1 MRRTII
7 LAAALG
13 IILLGL
19 WGTFVLL
26 LDEARLK
33 GLVAEHLSQQTGRRV
48 EIVGA
53 LRMSFFPRPRIEAER
68 IVVGAPEPMD
78 GPDLLSVESMS
89 FSVRLLPLI
98 RGDLVPGQVRL
109 RGATVSLHTDSEG
122 RSTADGLARV
132 ATHANLLSSRAFR
145 LEDVTIVISDASMRR
160 IDTIDINLIDVDR
173 FALDRTAAFR
183 FRGAIGDPA
192 LVDDFR
198 VEGLLHVPSRSG
210 APVQL
215 REMRMHGRLP
225 AFDFDATLSGQLA
238 ISRGAPL
245 RLGLAEGVLDAAG
258 HSWSVTGDYRG
269 GERPRLQLGVS
280 GQRLDWPRL
289 TAAMPAS
296 GRPDLSVL
304 LSVVAGIDL
313 RGQFQFAQVDTG
325 SLPLADAR
333 LDLRTEAAGP
343 RLGFAAAFPGGL
355 VEAGGVLTGEAVE
368 SIPVDLSLADTVR
381 LLEALSLPPAV
392 DASGEANLILHW
404 PVAGKAEATLEGP
417 FQLWNG
423 RWRVHDADAGEM
435 ALGFDEMAG
444 SFRLHGGHLDLPA
457 LSLAG
462 EDLDAFGWAAIELAS
477 GAIGGQLDLADG
489 SRRLNLSGSLA
500 ETRVEAVEIEAAET
514 IDDDESTEQTAPE
527 QDEPR

>member
-19 WGTFVLL
+19 WGTVVIL
-26 LDEARLK
+26 LDESRLK
-33 GLVAEHLSQQTGRRV
+33 GLVAERLSEQTGRRV

-53 LRMSFFPRPRIEAER
+53 LRISFFPRPSIEAER

-98 RGDLVPGQVRL
+98 RGDIVPGQVRL
-109 RGATVSLHTDSEG
+109 KGATVSLHTDSEG
-122 RSTADGLARV
+122 RSTTDGLARV
-132 ATHANLLSSRAFR
+132 ATDANLLSGRAFR
-145 LEDVTIVISDASMRR
+145 LEDVRIVISDASMRR
-160 IDTIDINLIDVDR
+160 IDTIDINLIDLDR

-192 LVDDFR
+192 LIDDFR
-198 VEGLLHVPSRSG
+198 VDGLLHVPSRSG

-225 AFDFDATLSGQLA
+225 AFDFDATLSGQMA

-245 RLGLAEGVLDAAG
+245 RLGLSEGVLEAAG
-258 HSWSVTGDYRG
+258 HSWSVAGDYRG
-269 GERPRLQLGVS
+269 GERPRLHLGVS

-289 TAAMPAS
+289 TAALPAT
-296 GRPDLSVL
+296 GRPDLGGL
-304 LSVVAGIDL
+304 LAAAAGMGL
-313 RGQFQFAQVDTG
+313 HGQFQFAQVDTG

-333 LDLRTEAAGP
+333 LDLQSEAAGL

-355 VEAGGVLTGEAVE
+355 VEAGGVVTGEAVE

-381 LLEALSLPPAV
+381 LLEALSLPPV
-392 DASGEANLILHW
+392 IDASGEASLILHW
-404 PVAGKAEATLEGP
+404 SVTEQAEAALEGP

-423 RWRVHDADAGEM
+423 RWRVSDAHAGEM
-435 ALGFDEMAG
+435 ALAFDEMAG
-444 SFRLHGGHLDLPA
+444 RFRLHGGHLDLPA
-457 LSLAG
+457 LSLTG

-477 GAIGGQLDLADG
+477 GALGGQLDMADG
-489 SRRLNLSGSLA
+489 SRRLNLSGTLA
-500 ETRVEAVEIEAAET
+500 ETRVEAVEIEASET
-514 IDDDESTEQTAPE
+514 MDEVETPGPATLE
-527 QDEPR
+527 QDEPQ